1 MENQIVELK
10 AMVAKLAAEV
20 ASMKLERAEDRVF
33 FKALNGT
40 VNTLSAQVQNLDK
53 QVEVTTRQP
62 EGEAKQQAPKAEAK
76 AEAKK
81 VPLSEIGELFKQDP
95 AKAAEVMRAQ
105 GLDPG
110 AGLGGRNPWVYGD
123 RRGQELLEKMD
134 PKKAARLRAEAAMF
148 QKTRTH

>member
-20 ASMKLERAEDRVF
+20 ATMKVERAEDKVF
-33 FKALNGT
+33 LKALNET
-40 VNTLSAQVQNLDK
+40 ASNLSAQVQNLDK

-62 EGEAKQQAPKAEAK
+62 EGEAKPQTKAEAK

-95 AKAAEVMRAQ
+95 AKAAEVMRRQ

-110 AGLGGRNPWVYGD
+110 AGLGGRNPWVYND
-123 RRGQELLEKMD
+123 RKGQELLEKVD

-148 QKTRTH
+148 QKVHTH

>member
-10 AMVAKLAAEV
+10 AMVSKLAAEV
-20 ASMKLERAEDRVF
+20 ASVKLEHAEDRVF
-33 FKALNGT
+33 FKALNGA
-40 VNTLSAQVQNLDK
+40 VNALSAQVQNLDK

-62 EGEAKQQAPKAEAK
+62 EGEAKQPTTAEAK
-76 AEAKK
+76 EPTKK
-81 VPLSEIGELFKQDP
+81 MPLTEIGELFKRDP

-105 GLDPG
+105 NMDPG

-123 RRGQELLEKMD
+123 RKGQELLEKMD